1 MSKHPDKTGVNK
13 KSHDTLSDSTKIG
26 FAPAGGCKVF
36 VSIIKETPN
45 PTLIAMLMGVTSQ

>member
-26 FAPAGGCKVF
+26 FAPAGGCRVF

-45 PTLIAMLMGVTSQ
+45 PTLMAMLMGVTSQ